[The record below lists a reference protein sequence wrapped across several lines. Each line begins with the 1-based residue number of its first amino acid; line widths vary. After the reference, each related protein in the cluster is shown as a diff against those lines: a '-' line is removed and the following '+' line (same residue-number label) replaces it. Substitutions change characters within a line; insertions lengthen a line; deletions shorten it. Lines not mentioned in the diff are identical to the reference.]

1 MLELIEDLLEE
12 MKDLRLT
19 GAWELYS
26 DILEEVEELT
36 GIEAPETPEELED
49 AIEDMERLREA
60 SLALQDSE
68 QDEYT
73 SDMMA
78 FSGHSLS
85 DFM

>member
-12 MKDLRLT
+12 MKDLRLN

-60 SLALQDSE
+60 SLDLQDSE